1 MRTKLRY
8 IALVL
13 CLALGLSGCGEK
25 VYVPVV
31 RVDSLTAA
39 ALAGDQFA
47 GMVVSD
53 SSVTVTSESGK
64 KVKELLVK
72 EGDKVT
78 LGQKLFGVG
87 TVTLYC
93 SDKSSGVFELQ
104 NVKKPE
110 QVRRF
115 LSDLVEKK
123 RTESGVK
130 GREIYGSGNPMPPHP
145 GHDADCDCGAP
156 DME

>member
-1 MRTKLRY
+1 MPWTFTKYKVDDERLT
-8 IALVL
+8 
-13 CLALGLSGCGEK
+13 CKKGLLKTET
-25 VYVPVV
+25 
-31 RVDSLTAA
+31 D
-39 ALAGDQFA
+39 
-47 GMVVSD
+47 
-53 SSVTVTSESGK
+53 EI
-64 KVKELLVK
+64 LLYRILDIK
-72 EGDKVT
+72 SRET

>member
-1 MRTKLRY
+1 MAKNTLLNNLPDDEILWADTKRW
-8 IALVL
+8 
-13 CLALGLSGCGEK
+13 LGLPWTFTKYKVDGE
-25 VYVPVV
+25 
-31 RVDSLTAA
+31 RLTC
-39 ALAGDQFA
+39 
-47 GMVVSD
+47 
-53 SSVTVTSESGK
+53 K
-64 KVKELLVK
+64 KGLLK
-72 EGDKVT
+72 TETDEILLYRILDIKSRET